1 MSDKYKKTYKYLNYV
16 EYLLILASTVT
27 GCVSISSFPSLV
39 CVPVGITS
47 SAVGIKICAITAGIK
62 MSKSIIKKTKKEHDE
77 IVLSGKDMLN
87 AIEVLIPKA
96 LINSYISHDEFV
108 AVNNV
113 LREYNEMKEEVKNP
127 DTFMEKMYIKNIYY
141 IKNGNVLR

>member
-1 MSDKYKKTYKYLNYV
+1 MSEKHKKSYGHLNYV
-16 EYLLILASTVT
+16 EHLLILVSTIT
-27 GCVSISSFPSLV
+27 NCVSISAFASLV

-62 MSKSIIKKTKKEHDE
+62 MFKSIMKKTKKKHDK

-87 AIEVLIPKA
+87 VIEVLIPKA
-96 LINSYISHDEFV
+96 LINSNISHDEFV

-127 DTFMEKMYIKNIYY
+127 DTFMDYII
-141 IKNGNVLR
+141 